1 MAHFAE
7 IDKDNVVIRVLVI
20 PDEHEHRGQEYLAA
34 DLKFGG
40 RWIQTS
46 YNTHAGVHS
55 LGGTPL
61 RNNYAGIGYVY
72 DQQADAFY
80 WPHPPAEGW
89 ILDEATYT
97 WKNPEAPEDYFEN
110 SDPEVTD
117 NGN

>member
-34 DLKFGG
+34 DLGLGG

-46 YNTHAGVHS
+46 YNTHAGAHN
-55 LGGTPL
+55 LGGSPL
-61 RNNYAGIGYVY
+61 RKNYAGIGYAY
-72 DQQADAFY
+72 DEQADAFY

-89 ILDEATYT
+89 ILDPETYT
-97 WKNPEAPEDYFEN
+97 WKDPNAPEEIFYEDE
-110 SDPEVTD
+110 SEVTD
-117 NGN
+117 SGN